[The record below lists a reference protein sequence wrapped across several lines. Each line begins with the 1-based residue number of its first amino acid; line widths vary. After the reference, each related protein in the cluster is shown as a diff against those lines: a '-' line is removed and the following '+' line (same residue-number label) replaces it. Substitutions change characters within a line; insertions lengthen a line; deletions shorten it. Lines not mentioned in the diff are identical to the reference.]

1 MNFAV
6 IGGNLTRDAE
16 LKTTPGGTVVL
27 QIGVAVNDRRKD
39 RDGNWGDYVSFF
51 DCVLFN
57 TRAEKLHQY
66 LTKGTRVHITGKLRQ
81 QRWQTEQGE
90 NRSRVEILVDD
101 IDFDSREQRPQQQAS
116 SVYDDD
122 VIPF

>member
-116 SVYDDD
+116 SAYDDD
-122 VIPF
+122 EIPF